1 MANIN
6 SLIILH
12 IGAND
17 NYHVHI
23 IFIIFIH
30 TNEMYPLF
38 KLRLFSLLGSLL
50 FHAVVSGSVC
60 CLAINLVRACDAFEC
75 VCVCVLGRK
84 WVLFICEKAS
94 VC

>member
-12 IGAND
+12 IASEYKWRND

-23 IFIIFIH
+23 ISIIFIH

-60 CLAINLVRACDAFEC
+60 CLAINLVSACDAFEC
-75 VCVCVLGRK
+75 VCECLEESG
-84 WVLFICEKAS
+84 
-94 VC
+94 